1 MDKGGYPRFT
11 EVIEPRNTVSGG
23 NRSRVPS
30 YPRTSALPLHQQSA
44 FGPPFIFQHLYVTC
58 QPPAFNRSAPL
69 SPTGQKA
76 SLFQPL
82 LMQELN
88 NQESFCNISELPSY
102 TNAASPMFDKFEN
115 SDSEDSL
122 DYCSDK
128 SRAMLPDRKESLVE
142 EIKRLPP
149 AEQVVRNAPSCTP
162 VANATQGCTL
172 GTVSLNGSNNNTS
185 HASMQQT
192 NRERRLQY
200 TQSEI
205 EELHNYPSVTFTK
218 REIPSDGGNVAPKG
232 VGEGSKPSRI
242 TEVMGRVIIGII

>member
-1 MDKGGYPRFT
+1 
-11 EVIEPRNTVSGG
+11 
-23 NRSRVPS
+23 
-30 YPRTSALPLHQQSA
+30 
-44 FGPPFIFQHLYVTC
+44 
-58 QPPAFNRSAPL
+58 
-69 SPTGQKA
+69 
-76 SLFQPL
+76 
-82 LMQELN
+82 
-88 NQESFCNISELPSY
+88 
-102 TNAASPMFDKFEN
+102 
-115 SDSEDSL
+115 
-122 DYCSDK
+122 
-128 SRAMLPDRKESLVE
+128 MLPDRKESLVE

-242 TEVMGRVIIGII
+242 TEGRDKSDGKEEVFLPSAACVPVGTSESGPKIFMSHYAL